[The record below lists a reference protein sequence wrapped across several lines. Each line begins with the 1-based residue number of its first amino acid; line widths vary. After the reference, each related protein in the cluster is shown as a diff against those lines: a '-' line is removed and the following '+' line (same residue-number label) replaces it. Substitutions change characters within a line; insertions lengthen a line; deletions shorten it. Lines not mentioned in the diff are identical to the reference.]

1 MMAARRQDLLLLTVF
16 CSAHLLVAQVI
27 PAGPAIDAKVGDLMT
42 TFELQILERES
53 CFNGQTKTI
62 NQQRA

>member
-16 CSAHLLVAQVI
+16 CSAHLLVAKVI

-42 TFELQILERES
+42 TFELQILEPES

>member
-27 PAGPAIDAKVGDLMT
+27 PAGPAIDAKVDLMT